1 MEKTLSLEV
10 LQEGDTGV
18 LVANGYINN
27 MGGEQIATACDD
39 LMEKNVIRFVFDL
52 EQCRIVNS
60 IGISILIEVIEEV
73 VESGG
78 KVLFCVV
85 SPTISKT
92 FRIMGLLQMSGICDT
107 RDEALQQLSR

>member
-1 MEKTLSLEV
+1 MEKTLDLEV
-10 LQEGDTGV
+10 LEEDNVGV

-27 MGGEQIATACDD
+27 LGGEQIAQACEE
-39 LMEKNVIRFVFDL
+39 LMEKSINRFVFDL

-60 IGISILIEVIEEV
+60 IGISILIEVIEKV

-92 FRIMGLLQMSGICDT
+92 FRIMGLLQVSGICDT
-107 RDEALQQLSR
+107 RDEALQQLSG